1 MLTNLIKNSIKQG
14 YFKVMFSK
22 IFKRFEKNTTSQAT
36 RWAKKNVGLSTEDF
50 CKLIDKDL
58 WNETIFE
65 NETFRKRCRKHFI
78 KN

>member
-22 IFKRFEKNTTSQAT
+22 IFKRFEKKTTSQAT
-36 RWAKKNVGLSTEDF
+36 DVKKNVGLSTEDF

-65 NETFRKRCRKHFI
+65 
-78 KN
+78 